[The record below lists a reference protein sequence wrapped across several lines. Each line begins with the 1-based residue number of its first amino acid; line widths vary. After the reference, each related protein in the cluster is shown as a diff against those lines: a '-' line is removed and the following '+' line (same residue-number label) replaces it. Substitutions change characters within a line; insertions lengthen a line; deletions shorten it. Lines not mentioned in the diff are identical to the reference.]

1 MAEEGAGIFA
11 VIGLIIAATYILALY
26 PAYLLFFVET
36 DVACV
41 GEESGILIDV
51 AQRFNL
57 VLTIQFAS
65 IMSMAISFGVLQ
77 CTNTENGRILP
88 LIYLASILAHIIG
101 AYLNWIYRL
110 FSDAAQACA
119 ATVLIERGFYLKIIG
134 ICYLIVL
141 IITFV
146 SLLVFLSVYGV
157 WRFKEW
163 QLKRKNRDDEY

>member
-1 MAEEGAGIFA
+1 MFRELLFS
-11 VIGLIIAATYILALY
+11 TPFLY
-26 PAYLLFFVET
+26 YVAFMPTYLLFYVEK

-65 IMSMAISFGVLQ
+65 IMSMAISFGFLQ
-77 CTNTENGRILP
+77 CTNTENGILP

-101 AYLNWIYRL
+101 VVLNWIYRL

-119 ATVLIERGFYLKIIG
+119 ATVLIQRGFYLKIMG

-141 IITFV
+141 IIAFC
-146 SLLVFLSVYGV
+146 LFLYFSPFYC
-157 WRFKEW
+157 KT
-163 QLKRKNRDDEY
+163 YY